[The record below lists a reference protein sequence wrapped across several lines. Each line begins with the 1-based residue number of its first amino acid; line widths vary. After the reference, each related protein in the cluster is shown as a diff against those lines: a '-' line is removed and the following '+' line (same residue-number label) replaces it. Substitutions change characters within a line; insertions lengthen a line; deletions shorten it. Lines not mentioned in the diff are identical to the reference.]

1 MGANI
6 KDLKVLNKLIEIEP
20 QVFSAA
26 LGSYENICLFS
37 QYEEDNFYSE
47 KAKSLFRII
56 KRMYE
61 QKKSITTTTIYPMI
75 QDENV
80 KSYLIDIAPL
90 GIPSY
95 QYETLFSRHQDL
107 LRRFCLIGMMQDAIN
122 SFSNDEQ
129 NCDEI
134 FIDCVDTFYNTSD
147 TKEIVSVQDLCKTS
161 IKDISKK
168 INYTPFGIGSLD
180 AVVTG
185 AYDGQMIC
193 IGGSPGDGKSTA
205 ALQAAKYQ
213 STKEPVLFFSLEM
226 SEEELYTKMISNEC
240 RIDSRLIENGKLDDE
255 ELSEAGHARD
265 QINKRCQLYLRC
277 GSLTESQFFSIVR
290 KMVYQKGVKRVY
302 LDYGQLVTGMKGKT
316 RNDELENF
324 SMKIKNTAQD
334 LKISIVVL
342 SQLTKDIIKEDR
354 APTLGDLRGSLAFGQ
369 DGDVVIFFYKAK
381 IKTDKLIGTEPAC
394 VVAKQR
400 KGEVGKVKGF
410 KYNKKYHMMS

>member
-6 KDLKVLNKLIEIEP
+6 KDLKILNKLIEIEP
-20 QVFSAA
+20 QVFSSA
-26 LGSYENICLFS
+26 LGSCENICLFS
-37 QYEEDNFYSE
+37 QYEEENFYSE

-61 QKKSITTTTIYPMI
+61 QKKTITTTTIYPMI

-107 LRRFCLIGMMQDAIN
+107 LRKFRLIGMMQNAIN

-129 NCDEI
+129 NCNEI
-134 FIDCVDTFYNTSD
+134 FINCVDTFYNTSD
-147 TKEIVSVQDLCKTS
+147 TKEIVSAQDLCKTS

-205 ALQAAKYQ
+205 ALHAAKYQ

-226 SEEELYTKMISNEC
+226 TEEELYTKMISNEC

-290 KMVYQKGVKRVY
+290 KMVYQKGIKRVY

-316 RNDELENF
+316 KNEELENF
-324 SMKIKNTAQD
+324 SGKIKNTAQD
-334 LKISIVVL
+334 LKISIIVL

-369 DGDVVIFFYKAK
+369 DSDVVIFFYKAK
-381 IKTDKLIGTEPAC
+381 VKTDKLIGTEPAC

>member
-1 MGANI
+1 MGKNL
-6 KDLKVLNKLIEIEP
+6 KEMKVLSRLIDIEP

-26 LGSYENICLFS
+26 LGSCENICLLA
-37 QYEEDNFYSE
+37 QHDEDNFYSE
-47 KAKSLFRII
+47 NAKDLFRII
-56 KRMYE
+56 KKMFE
-61 QKKSITTTTIYPMI
+61 EKKSISTTTIYPMI
-75 QDENV
+75 QSDNV
-80 KSYLIDIAPL
+80 KSYLMDIAPL
-90 GIPSY
+90 AIPSY
-95 QYETLFSRHQDL
+95 QYETLFSRYQDL
-107 LRRFCLIGMMQDAIN
+107 LRKFYLIGKMQDSIT
-122 SFSNDEQ
+122 SFSNDEP
-129 NCDEI
+129 DSEDV
-134 FIDCVDTFYNTSD
+134 FIDCVDMFYNTSD
-147 TKEIVSVQDLCKTS
+147 TKEIVSAQDLCKTS
-161 IKDISKK
+161 IKDISKR

-180 AVVTG
+180 AVVMG
-185 AYDGQMIC
+185 SFDGQMIC

-226 SEEELYTKMISNEC
+226 TDEELYTKMISNEC

-290 KMVYQKGVKRVY
+290 KMVYQKGIKRVY

-316 RNDELENF
+316 KNEELENF
-324 SMKIKNTAQD
+324 SGKIKNTAQD
-334 LKISIVVL
+334 LKISIIVM

-369 DGDVVIFFYKAK
+369 DSDVVIFFYKAK
-381 IKTDKLIGTEPAC
+381 VKTDKLIGTEPAC